1 MSSILHHPIPSHGLY
16 IVLIAAQ
23 PHKHVSTLLMTVS
36 SLARYLAIAG
46 YSFPNMA
53 LDSTPYASLYIK
65 YIHTL
70 LLNVEIVLEE
80 LQQLSCTLFSLPK
93 PATCNIGRVLPH

>member
-1 MSSILHHPIPSHGLY
+1 MKGEQFVWLTWP
-16 IVLIAAQ
+16 A
-23 PHKHVSTLLMTVS
+23 
-36 SLARYLAIAG
+36 ARYLAIAG
-46 YSFPNMA
+46 YSFPNMS
-53 LDSTPYASLYIK
+53 LDSIPYASLYIK